1 MNLEK
6 DVAKLIMDAYGLQD
20 GERFHIQYKNNV
32 VKECHYMFEDK
43 TLKYQGVFSN
53 TPYDASSKTFEDI
66 IYDRAKI
73 IKIPWKPKN
82 GENYWTYYGTYY
94 EADDIDWNTSPSTW
108 YTTPTDLCRYKC
120 GIVFRTEEEAL
131 KNLESKKKE
140 LLEG

>member
-53 TPYDASSKTFEDI
+53 TPYDASHKTFEDI
-66 IYDRAKI
+66 IYGRAEI
-73 IKIPWKPKN
+73 IKIPWKPKL
-82 GENYWTYYGTYY
+82 GECYWTYYVPDGSDW
-94 EADDIDWNTSPSTW
+94 EASFSVWGDAVL
-108 YTTPTDLCRYKC
+108 DLCRYKC

>member
-32 VKECHYMFEDK
+32 VKECYYMFEDK

-53 TPYDASSKTFEDI
+53 TLYDASYKTFEDI
-66 IYDRAKI
+66 IYGRAEI
-73 IKIPWKPKN
+73 IKIPWKPKL
-82 GENYWTYYGTYY
+82 GECYWTYCLCPSS
-94 EADDIDWNTSPSTW
+94 DWGASFSVWGDNVL
-108 YTTPTDLCRYKC
+108 DLCRYKC

>member
-32 VKECHYMFEDK
+32 VKECYYMFEDK
-43 TLKYQGVFSN
+43 TLKYHN
-53 TPYDASSKTFEDI
+53 TVSTALYDASYKTFEDI
-66 IYDRAKI
+66 IYGRAEI
-73 IKIPWKPKN
+73 IKIPWKPKL
-82 GENYWTYYGTYY
+82 GECYWTYCLCPSS
-94 EADDIDWNTSPSTW
+94 DWGASFSVWGDNVL
-108 YTTPTDLCRYKC
+108 DLCRYKC

>member
-53 TPYDASSKTFEDI
+53 TPYDASHKTFEDI
-66 IYDRAKI
+66 IYGRAEI
-73 IKIPWKPKN
+73 IKIPWKPKL
-82 GENYWTYYGTYY
+82 GECYWTYCVQGS
-94 EADDIDWNTSPSTW
+94 DWEVSFSVW
-108 YTTPTDLCRYKC
+108 GDAVLDLCRYKC
-120 GIVFRTEEEAL
+120 GVVFRTKEEAL

-140 LLEG
+140 LLEK

>member
-53 TPYDASSKTFEDI
+53 TPYDASHKTFEDI
-66 IYDRAKI
+66 IYGRAEI
-73 IKIPWKPKN
+73 IKIPWKPEL
-82 GENYWTYYGTYY
+82 GECYWTYYLRN
-94 EADDIDWNTSPSTW
+94 DSDWGASFSVWVDNVL
-108 YTTPTDLCRYKC
+108 DLCRYKC

>member
-32 VKECHYMFEDK
+32 VKECYYMFEDK
-43 TLKYQGVFSN
+43 TLKYHN
-53 TPYDASSKTFEDI
+53 TVSTALYDASHKTFEDI
-66 IYDRAKI
+66 IYGRAEI
-73 IKIPWKPKN
+73 VKIPWKPKL
-82 GENYWTYYGTYY
+82 GECYWTYYLCHSS
-94 EADDIDWNTSPSTW
+94 DWGASFSVWGDNVL
-108 YTTPTDLCRYKC
+108 DLCRYKC